1 MKGYLDFIV
10 KPVDGRYNNR
20 KFVDGK
26 ELILNTELE
35 NHNYVS
41 RIAEVVYE
49 PYKNKTGISVGDK
62 VIVHHNV
69 FRRFRD
75 IRGEEKNSK
84 SYYGDGMYIVQL
96 NQIYAYDKVDESCN
110 CPRWFACEGF
120 NLVKPIKETKMFST
134 NFEKPLVGVLKVK
147 DPKLNGLHEGDLIGF
162 GPSSEYEFII
172 GAQRL
177 YRVPT
182 TSITIKYERTGN
194 EEEYNPSWTE
204 SGGGINKS
212 S

>member
-1 MKGYLDFIV
+1 MKGYLDFVV
-10 KPVDGRYNNR
+10 KTVDGRYNN
-20 KFVDGK
+20 KKSIEGE

-62 VIVHHNV
+62 VVVHHNV

-84 SYYGDGMYIVQL
+84 SYYGDGMYIVQP
-96 NQIYAYDKVDESCN
+96 NQVYAYKKAKNTDWVS
-110 CPRWFACEGF
+110 CEGF
-120 NLVKPIKETKMFST
+120 NLIKPIKETKMFSSY
-134 NFEKPLVGVLKVK
+134 FEKQLVGILKIK
-147 DPKLNGLHEGDLIGF
+147 DPELNGLSEGDLVGF

-172 GAQRL
+172 GTQRL

-194 EEEYNPSWTE
+194 EEEYNPSWAC
-204 SGGGINKS
+204 S

>member
-1 MKGYLDFIV
+1 MKGYLDFVV
-10 KPVDGRYNNR
+10 KTVDGRYNN
-20 KFVDGK
+20 KKSIEGE

-62 VIVHHNV
+62 VVVHHNV

-84 SYYGDGMYIVQL
+84 SYYGDGMYIVQP
-96 NQIYAYDKVDESCN
+96 NQVYAYKKAKNTDWVS
-110 CPRWFACEGF
+110 CEGF
-120 NLVKPIKETKMFST
+120 NLIKPIKETKMFSSY
-134 NFEKPLVGVLKVK
+134 FEKQLVGILKIK
-147 DPKLNGLHEGDLIGF
+147 DPELNGLSEGDLVGF

-172 GAQRL
+172 GTQRL

>member
-1 MKGYLDFIV
+1 MKGYLDFVV
-10 KPVDGRYNNR
+10 KTVDGRYNN
-20 KFVDGK
+20 KKSIEGE

-62 VIVHHNV
+62 VVVHHNV

-84 SYYGDGMYIVQL
+84 SYYGDGMYIVQP
-96 NQIYAYDKVDESCN
+96 NQVYAYKKAKNTDWVS
-110 CPRWFACEGF
+110 CEGF
-120 NLVKPIKETKMFST
+120 NLIKPIKETKMFSSY
-134 NFEKPLVGVLKVK
+134 FEKQLVGILKIK
-147 DPKLNGLHEGDLIGF
+147 DPELNGLSEGDLVGF

-172 GAQRL
+172 GTQRL

-204 SGGGINKS
+204 SS
-212 S
+212 

>member
-1 MKGYLDFIV
+1 MKGYLDFVV
-10 KPVDGRYNNR
+10 KTVDGRYNN
-20 KFVDGK
+20 KKSIDGK

-62 VIVHHNV
+62 VVVHHNV

-84 SYYGDGMYIVQL
+84 SYYGDGMYIVQP
-96 NQIYAYDKVDESCN
+96 NQVYAYKKTTTTCWVSCK
-110 CPRWFACEGF
+110 GF
-120 NLVKPIKETKMFST
+120 NLIKPIKETKMFSN
-134 NFEKPLVGVLKVK
+134 NFEKPLVGVLKTK
-147 DPKLNGLHEGDLIGF
+147 DPDLNGVNEGDLVGF

-172 GAQRL
+172 GTQRL

-182 TSITIKYERTGN
+182 TSITVKYERTGN

-204 SGGGINKS
+204 SS
-212 S
+212 

>member
-10 KPVDGRYNNR
+10 KPVEGRYNN
-20 KFVDGK
+20 KKNVDGK

-49 PYKNKTGISVGDK
+49 PYKNSTGICVGDR

-84 SYYGDGMYIVQL
+84 SYYGDGMYIVQP
-96 NQIYAYDKVDESCN
+96 NQIYAHRKTDLSNWLSCK
-110 CPRWFACEGF
+110 GF
-120 NLVKPIKETKMFST
+120 NLIKPIKEDKMFSKY
-134 NFEKPLVGVLKVK
+134 FEKPLIGVLKTK
-147 DPKLNGLHEGDLIGF
+147 DPDLHSVNEGDLVGF

-172 GAQRL
+172 GTQRL

-182 TSITIKYERTGN
+182 TSITIKYECTGN

-204 SGGGINKS
+204 SG
-212 S
+212 

>member
-1 MKGYLDFIV
+1 MKGYLDFVV
-10 KPVDGRYNNR
+10 KTVDGRYNN
-20 KFVDGK
+20 KKSIEGE

-62 VIVHHNV
+62 VVVHHNV

-84 SYYGDGMYIVQL
+84 SYYGDGMYIVQP
-96 NQIYAYDKVDESCN
+96 NQVYAYKKAKNKDWVS
-110 CPRWFACEGF
+110 CEGF
-120 NLVKPIKETKMFST
+120 NLIKPIKETKMFSSY
-134 NFEKPLVGVLKVK
+134 FEKQLVGILKIK
-147 DPKLNGLHEGDLIGF
+147 DPELNGLSEGDLVGF

-172 GAQRL
+172 GTQRL

-204 SGGGINKS
+204 SS
-212 S
+212 